1 MDMMN
6 WHIVTTKAE
15 FLAGSPVETSL
26 YFIADTHE
34 IYRGSESYSQSVVLY
49 EGELPSSAIAVGK
62 LYINK
67 TTLKG
72 DVYDGTSWSTVL
84 KPLMSDVE
92 SAGDNPV
99 TGNAVVTYVAA
110 EIAKIT
116 GTGDVV
122 TNITWDDV
130 NQILDIYKGEA
141 KESIT
146 FDGVGVSL
154 QYTSNTGALQ
164 LLDTSG
170 NPIGDPVNLDLEKFV
185 TGGEYDPDTKTII
198 LYFDGKTGAESTDKL
213 SIPVGDLVDV
223 YTAGTTNT
231 VNMSV
236 SGNQFTANVRISV
249 EGGNALIAKDD
260 GLYVS
265 IPDVSGKMNKVS
277 GATEGNLL
285 TVDADGQ
292 ATDSGISADKI
303 HEPVLFTGTTTP
315 EEVGVGAKKGD
326 LCIITKEIGEGT
338 GKYEKT
344 AYEYNGSVWTALDG
358 NYSAENV
365 YWPDDLVTTT
375 AIGNITLSN
384 GQATIPVKGKN
395 LKQWFDTIFVQE
407 KNPTISQPSV
417 SVSCPQAK
425 AYEVGTSVTP
435 TYTATLNAGSYQYGP
450 ATGITAKSWQV
461 SDTDS
466 HLLTSN
472 TGSFDAFTV
481 GDSTNYRITATA
493 EYDAG
498 TIPVTNTGNEYAAG
512 QIAAGSKTGQSGAIT
527 GYRAGFYG
535 TLTDKSGEI
544 NSALVRSLANKT
556 SSAPAQGTVWNMSIP
571 VGALRIV
578 FAYPATIRDVN
589 SVLDIN
595 GMSAEIKTAFAK
607 YTIDVEGAN
616 GYTAASYKVY
626 VMDLAAANDT
636 ANTYKITL

>member
-6 WHIVTTKAE
+6 WHIVSTKAE
-15 FLAGSPVETSL
+15 FLSGSPVETSL

-34 IYRGSESYSQSVVLY
+34 IYRGSENYSQSIVLY
-49 EGELPSSAIAVGK
+49 DGDLPTAGIAVDK
-62 LYINK
+62 LYVNK
-67 TTLKG
+67 TSLKG
-72 DVYDGTSWSTVL
+72 DVYDGTSWNTVL
-84 KPLMSDVE
+84 KPLATDV
-92 SAGDNPV
+92 ATGGDNPV
-99 TGNAVVTYVAA
+99 TASAVVTYVAA

-116 GTGDVV
+116 GAGDVV
-122 TNITWDDV
+122 TNVTWDEV

-146 FDGVGVSL
+146 FDGLGVSL
-154 QYTSNTGALQ
+154 QYTSNTGELQ

-198 LYFDGKTGAESTDKL
+198 LYFDGKTGAESTDKI
-213 SIPVGDLVDV
+213 SIPVGDLVDT
-223 YTAGTTNT
+223 YTAGNTST
-231 VNMSV
+231 VNMTV
-236 SGNQFTANVRISV
+236 SGNQFTATVRISV
-249 EGGNALIAKDD
+249 EGGNALVAKDD
-260 GLYVS
+260 GLYVE
-265 IPDVSGKMNKVS
+265 IPDISSKMNKVS
-277 GATEGNLL
+277 GATDGHIL
-285 TVDADGQ
+285 TTDADGQ
-292 ATDSGISADKI
+292 ATDSGVSIDQI
-303 HEPVLFTGTTTP
+303 HEPVLFQGTTTP

-326 LCIITKEIGEGT
+326 LCVITKEIGEGT

-365 YWPDDLVTTT
+365 YWPDDLLTTT
-375 AIGNITLSN
+375 AVGVITLTN

-395 LKQWFDTIFVQE
+395 LKEWFNTIFVQE
-407 KNPTISQPSV
+407 KNPTITQPSV

-435 TYTATLNAGSYQYGP
+435 SYTATLNAGSYQYGP

-466 HLLTSN
+466 HMLTTN
-472 TGSFDAFTV
+472 TGTFDAFTV
-481 GDSTNYRITATA
+481 GDSTNYRISATA

-498 TIPVTNTGNEYAAG
+498 AVPVTNTGNEYASG
-512 QIAAGSKTGQSGAIT
+512 QIPAGSKTGQSGAIT

-544 NSALVRSLANKT
+544 NSALVRSLSNKT
-556 SSAPAQGTVWNMSIP
+556 SSAPSQGTVWNMTIP
-571 VGALRIV
+571 VGALRVV
-578 FAYPATIRDVN
+578 FAYPATIRDVS

-595 GMSAEIKTAFAK
+595 GMSAEIKTAFTM
-607 YTIDVEGAN
+607 YTVDVEGAN
-616 GYTAASYKVY
+616 GYIAASYKVY
-626 VMDLAAANDT
+626 VMDLATANDT
-636 ANTYKITL
+636 SNTYKITL